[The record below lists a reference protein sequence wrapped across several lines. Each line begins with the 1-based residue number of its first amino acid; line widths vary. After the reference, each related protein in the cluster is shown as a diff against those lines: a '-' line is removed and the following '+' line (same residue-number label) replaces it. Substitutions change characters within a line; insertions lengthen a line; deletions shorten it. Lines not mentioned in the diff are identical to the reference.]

1 MGGMMGGGGGMMGGG
16 PPGGG
21 GPGGLPGV
29 SDAGPQDSNRM
40 AQQMLMQAAQAAG
53 RGDVAETMQL
63 IKQAMQVLLAGQG
76 PAGPAAPTP
85 KAPIPGG
92 GA

>member
-1 MGGMMGGGGGMMGGG
+1 MGGMMGGGPQ
-16 PPGGG
+16 PPGGMG

-63 IKQAMQVLLAGQG
+63 VKQAMQVLLAGQG

-85 KAPIPGG
+85 HAPIPGG